1 LLFVVFVALG
11 FDVQCILVLNR
22 QPYLCLY
29 LLDLILISFG
39 WNPRHEYLGSVLL
52 VEFACLVLR
61 IVVAW
66 ELFVALRFVLL
77 VVPVV
82 LWGLWV
88 LGRGQRGMWSV
99 EHLVVVVVLLF

>member
-1 LLFVVFVALG
+1 LFVVFVALG

-39 WNPRHEYLGSVLL
+39 WNPRHEYLGSVLP

-82 LWGLWV
+82 LHM
-88 LGRGQRGMWSV
+88 GRGQRGTWSV